1 MIKKG
6 KYRHFKG
13 NVYEVVGEAKH
24 SETLECLVLYKD
36 EKGKM
41 KALSL
46 IKKIKKKWCASRDF
60 HERCSFYTLILNPDQ
75 NLGKVL
81 S

>member
-1 MIKKG
+1 MRYSSMIKKG

-36 EKGKM
+36 EKGKIWARPEKM
-41 KALSL
+41 FLENVEL
-46 IKKIKKKWCASRDF
+46 NGKIVPRFKYLA
-60 HERCSFYTLILNPDQ
+60 
-75 NLGKVL
+75 
-81 S
+81 

>member
-36 EKGKM
+36 EKGKIWARPEKM
-41 KALSL
+41 FLENVEL
-46 IKKIKKKWCASRDF
+46 NGKIVPRFKYLA
-60 HERCSFYTLILNPDQ
+60 
-75 NLGKVL
+75 
-81 S
+81 